1 MYGATG
7 RLSVN
12 NEAVVKLS
20 QQEIADTLGFTKSK
34 VNSIIR
40 ELIQKGYVTQVN
52 ARGKYALTE
61 NANRE
66 LRNMQSKEACCM
78 NPNTMPLEAETRVL
92 IDRSLE

>member
-1 MYGATG
+1 MEIK
-7 RLSVN
+7 RIRDLR
-12 NEAVVKLS
+12 EDHDKS

-66 LRNMQSKEACCM
+66 LRNMHSKEA
-78 NPNTMPLEAETRVL
+78 VV
-92 IDRSLE
+92 

>member
-1 MYGATG
+1 MSDFFMNDRYRVLACMAQ
-7 RLSVN
+7 RQIIVN
-12 NEAVVKLS
+12 NEAVIKLS

-52 ARGKYALTE
+52 TRGKYALTE

-66 LRNMQSKEACCM
+66 LRNIQSEEVSVWK
-78 NPNTMPLEAETRVL
+78 TLT
-92 IDRSLE
+92 

>member
-1 MYGATG
+1 MSDFFMNDRYRVLECMAQ
-7 RLSVN
+7 RQIIVS
-12 NEAVVKLS
+12 NEAVIKLS

-40 ELIQKGYVTQVN
+40 ELIQKGYVMQVS

-66 LRNMQSKEACCM
+66 LRNMQSKEA
-78 NPNTMPLEAETRVL
+78 VV
-92 IDRSLE
+92 

>member
-1 MYGATG
+1 MSDFFMNDRYSVLQCMAQ
-7 RLSVN
+7 RQIIVN
-12 NEAVVKLS
+12 NEVIIKLS

-40 ELIQKGYVTQVN
+40 ELIQKGYVMQVS

-66 LRNMQSKEACCM
+66 LRNMQSKEA
-78 NPNTMPLEAETRVL
+78 VV
-92 IDRSLE
+92 

>member
-1 MYGATG
+1 MTDTECLNVWRNG
-7 RLSVN
+7 RLLSIM
-12 NEAVVKLS
+12 KLS

-66 LRNMQSKEACCM
+66 LRNIQSTEA
-78 NPNTMPLEAETRVL
+78 VV
-92 IDRSLE
+92 